1 MTLTCMKCQST
12 KIAQNVQVM
21 DQVQYS
27 NGSLTVFVSEVPE
40 AMIFKRTK
48 TTRLRANV
56 RGECGFT
63 DLFAEEPE
71 LIYETYLKSLEPR
84 P

>member
-1 MTLTCMKCQST
+1 
-12 KIAQNVQVM
+12 M
-21 DQVQYS
+21 DQGQYS

-48 TTRLRANV
+48 TTHIRANIC
-56 RGECGFT
+56 GECGFT
-63 DLFAEEPE
+63 EMVADEPE
-71 LIYETYLKSLEPR
+71 LIYAAYLKSLEPR